1 MERIST
7 FNINTMSIG
16 GALKSQSD
24 WAKAQL
30 QQSSGL
36 VSQDFVGLSTDSRTV
51 LSLSR
56 EIEQSQT
63 WATAATNAQART
75 EVMYS
80 AIGSMTSVMT
90 DLRTAISSAISSPDN
105 SSLLN
110 SAQTL
115 KDSLLSEMNK
125 QYNGLYLFA
134 GSNTD
139 TAPVDVTSYPS
150 SSPYDATAVDT
161 SYYTGDNT
169 ALSVRISSE
178 QTVSYGVTANNA
190 AFEEALRAVEA
201 VIQAAS
207 DTSLSSADLT
217 AALQSALTVA
227 NQATTDLANLQ
238 ATVSVNAS
246 SLKNAATEQTTYVT
260 LLKTSLSN
268 VKEVDAA
275 EVAVRV
281 ATLQTQLTA
290 SYSAVS
296 DIAQMSLV
304 KFL

>member
-7 FNINTMSIG
+7 LNINTMSIG
-16 GALKSQSD
+16 GALKSQAD

-36 VSQDFVGLSTDSRTV
+36 VSQDFVGLGTDSRTV

-63 WATAATNAQART
+63 WASAATNAQART

-80 AIGSMTSVMT
+80 ALGSMTSVMT
-90 DLRTAISSAISSPDN
+90 DLRTTISAAISSPDN
-105 SSLLN
+105 STLLN

-139 TAPVDVTSYPS
+139 TAPVDITSYPS
-150 SSPYDATAVDT
+150 TSPYDVTVADT

-169 ALSVRISSE
+169 TLSVRISSE

-207 DTSLSSADLT
+207 DTSLSSAGLT

-238 ATVSVNAS
+238 ATISVSAS

-260 LLKTSLSN
+260 LLESSLSN
-268 VKEVDAA
+268 VKDVDAA

-304 KFL
+304 KYL

>member
-16 GALKSQSD
+16 GALKVQSE
-24 WAKAQL
+24 WAKAEM

-36 VSQDFVGLSTDSRTV
+36 VSQNFIGLSTDSRTV

-56 EIEQSQT
+56 EIEQAQS
-63 WATAATNAQART
+63 WAAAATDAQGRT

-80 AIGSMTSVMT
+80 AIGAMTDVMT
-90 DLRTAISSAISSPDN
+90 NLRTTISAAISSPDN
-105 SSLLN
+105 SSLLKA
-110 SAQTL
+110 AQTM
-115 KDSLLSEMNK
+115 KDSLLSQMNK
-125 QYNGLYLFA
+125 QYNGLHLFA

-139 TAPVDVTSYPS
+139 EAPVDVSSYPS
-150 SSPYDATAVDT
+150 SSPYDATVADT
-161 SYYTGDNT
+161 SYYTGDDT
-169 ALSVRISSE
+169 TLSVRISSE
-178 QTVSYGVTANNA
+178 QTVSYGVTANNP
-190 AFEEALRAVEA
+190 AFEKALRAVEA
-201 VIQAAS
+201 VIQAA
-207 DTSLSSADLT
+207 TSSSTGLT

-227 NQATTDLANLQ
+227 NQATTELSNLQ
-238 ATVSVNAS
+238 ADVSISAS
-246 SLKNAATEQTTYVT
+246 SLKNAAMAQTTYVT
-260 LLKTSLSN
+260 LLKTSLSD
-268 VKEVDAA
+268 VKNVDAA

-296 DIAQMSLV
+296 DIAKMSLV

>member
-16 GALKSQSD
+16 GALKVQSE
-24 WAKAQL
+24 WAKAQM

-36 VSQDFVGLSTDSRTV
+36 VSQNFIGLSTDSRTV

-56 EIEQSQT
+56 EIEQAQT
-63 WATAATNAQART
+63 WAAAATDAQTRT

-80 AIGSMTSVMT
+80 AIGAMTSVMT
-90 DLRTAISSAISSPDN
+90 DLRTTISAAISSPDN
-105 SSLLN
+105 SSLLKA
-110 SAQTL
+110 AQTM
-115 KDSLLSEMNK
+115 KDSLLSQMNK
-125 QYNGLYLFA
+125 QYNGLHLFA

-139 TAPVDVTSYPS
+139 EAPVDLSSYPS
-150 SSPYDATAVDT
+150 SSPYDATIADT
-161 SYYTGDNT
+161 SYYTGDDAT
-169 ALSVRISSE
+169 LSVRISSE
-178 QTVSYGVTANNA
+178 QTISYGVTANNP
-190 AFEEALRAVEA
+190 AFEKALRAVEA
-201 VIQAAS
+201 VFQAAS

-227 NQATTDLANLQ
+227 NQATTELANLQ
-238 ATVSVNAS
+238 ADVSISAS
-246 SLKNAATEQTTYVT
+246 SLKSAATEQTTYVT
-260 LLKTSLSN
+260 LLQASLSD
-268 VKEVDAA
+268 VKNVDAA

-296 DIAQMSLV
+296 GIAQMSLV
-304 KFL
+304 KYL

>member
-16 GALKSQSD
+16 GALKVQSD

-56 EIEQSQT
+56 EIEQAQT

-80 AIGSMTSVMT
+80 AIGSMTGVMT
-90 DLRTAISSAISSPDN
+90 DLRTAISSAISSPNN

-139 TAPVDVTSYPS
+139 TAPVDVTSYPA
-150 SSPYDATAVDT
+150 SSPYDVTAVDT

-169 ALSVRISSE
+169 ALSVRISPE
-178 QTVSYGVTANNA
+178 QTVSYGVTANDS
-190 AFEEALRAVEA
+190 AFEKALRAVEA

-207 DTSLSSADLT
+207 DPSLSSADMT